1 MIRNF
6 AAKTPTVE
14 QDVWIDPAATVIG
27 SVVLEQGASVW
38 PGAVLRGDVQ
48 QIHIGRWTNLQ
59 DGVIVHVNQ
68 PSEQYPQGLA
78 CQVGREVTV
87 GHRAILHACR
97 IEDYVLVGMGAI
109 VMDEA
114 VVESD
119 VIIGAGSIVP
129 PKKRLESGHLYLGSP
144 ARKVRALT
152 DDERA
157 HLRESASF
165 YHKLAMRHRREIE
178 GR

>member
-6 AAKTPTVE
+6 AATTPTLG

-27 SVVLEQGASVW
+27 AVVLEQGSSVW
-38 PGAVLRGDVQ
+38 PTAVLRGDVQ
-48 QIHIGRWTNLQ
+48 TITVGRWSNVQ

-68 PSEQYPQGLA
+68 PSEAYPQGLG
-78 CQVGREVTV
+78 CQIGREVTV
-87 GHRAILHACR
+87 GHRAILHACTVQ
-97 IEDYVLVGMGAI
+97 DHVLVGMGAI
-109 VMDEA
+109 IMDEA

-129 PKKRLESGHLYLGSP
+129 PKKRLESGYLYLGAP
-144 ARKVRALT
+144 ARKVRLLT

-165 YHKLAMRHRREIE
+165 YHKLAMQHRREVE
-178 GR
+178 G